1 MFLLN
6 IITSFCLFHF
16 SFHPV
21 KSTVYAIMII
31 PVKLTMKSSV
41 ISVAQVWKLMFL
53 FYQKYINLHTQVYL
67 FTFLLPDIVVLLILD
82 SEMKQSLQQLEREEN
97 LL

>member
-1 MFLLN
+1 ME
-6 IITSFCLFHF
+6 ID
-16 SFHPV
+16 V
-21 KSTVYAIMII
+21 
-31 PVKLTMKSSV
+31 
-41 ISVAQVWKLMFL
+41 L

-97 LL
+97 LLW